1 VLVRT
6 DVRLTITTTAFL
18 LALAAP
24 RSGRGA
30 PCPPATRLRGDPALV
45 AGVTTALGERGI
57 VAGDPAGC
65 PTVEVQVDRRDGR
78 LLVSRTGDG
87 DQPVERAVTDIR
99 TAATVIE
106 SWVRTDVEAPL
117 LATRTIA
124 APEPPPPPTVAP
136 SIAVAARPPER
147 GVQLFTVAETTHASD
162 ATSWFGLQV
171 GACVMLGPA
180 CAAARARL
188 ATVTHG
194 PGPWRQGN
202 LDRRGVEVL
211 LGADVPLR
219 WRRATISPGLAG
231 GIGWIHTHDESSPL
245 RGAETGGLRA
255 EAHAALS
262 YPIHPRLAIEAVAS
276 FDLTQATHVET
287 SSPAPL
293 LPDEPRWLARL
304 GAGLRFG
311 GL

>member
-1 VLVRT
+1 MRTSLGIVTALLVSL
-6 DVRLTITTTAFL
+6 V
-18 LALAAP
+18 AP
-24 RSGRGA
+24 RSGLGA

-45 AGVTTALGERGI
+45 AGVTSALGERGI
-57 VAGDPAGC
+57 VADHRAGC
-65 PTVEVQVDRRDGR
+65 PAVEVQLDRRGER
-78 LLVSRTGDG
+78 LLVSRTGEG
-87 DQPVERAVTDIR
+87 AETVERAVTDIR

-124 APEPPPPPTVAP
+124 APEPPPPTVAP

-147 GVQLFTVAETTHASD
+147 GVQLFTVAETTRASD

-180 CAAARARL
+180 CAAARARM

-219 WRRATISPGLAG
+219 WGRATISPGVGA
-231 GIGWIHTHDESSPL
+231 GIGWIHTHDESAV
-245 RGAETGGLRA
+245 RGVAETGGLRA
-255 EAHAALS
+255 EVHAALS
-262 YPIHPRLAIEAVAS
+262 YPLRPSIAIEAVAS

-287 SSPAPL
+287 SSPVPL
-293 LPDEPRWLARL
+293 FPDEPRWLARL